1 MNRERVMIG
10 VFGVDQHENGAIAV
24 ARFLRD
30 AQMDVRYAGLFLT
43 PQTLLEKA
51 QAEEVD
57 VIGIS
62 CHSWEF
68 QHYLPELMRLLSEL
82 ERPIPVVVGGSVLTS
97 QDRQELERL
106 GVDGVFPAGSQ
117 PDDIIHRIKDLARSK
132 EQVARKTADSNG
144 PARI

>member
-24 ARFLRD
+24 ARFLRE

-43 PQTLLEKA
+43 PETLLEKA
-51 QAEEVD
+51 LTEEVD

-68 QHYLPELMRLLSEL
+68 QHYLPELMRQLSEL
-82 ERPIPVVVGGSVLTS
+82 ERSIPVVVGGSVLTS
-97 QDRQELERL
+97 QDREELERL
-106 GVDGVFPAGSQ
+106 GVGGVFPAGSQ
-117 PDDIIHRIKDLARSK
+117 PNDIVERIRDLAQPK
-132 EQVARKTADSNG
+132 E
-144 PARI
+144 